1 MKIKKLISIFE
12 KKFPSKLAEDWDNV
26 GLCVGEGNQEILK
39 VQISLDIT
47 DDVIENAICNG
58 VNLIITHHPMI
69 FKGIKSVSDTTKT
82 GQQIIKLIKNGISV
96 YTMHTNLDSAK
107 FGLNNFIA
115 EKIGMKI
122 GKIMDIKKEKL
133 LKVKIYIPIEEFED
147 FRDKIIKESYFPEGE
162 YTKVN
167 YSTEYKEQY
176 FYNGNFVNNHVKTIE
191 ILIEERYKKDLIRF
205 IEKNHSYK
213 EPAYEISDS
222 GKEIENGGI
231 GRIFD
236 LEEEMDLID
245 YAEFV
250 KNNLK
255 IENIRII
262 YNKNKKIKKI
272 AVVNGSGIEYTNMAR
287 RLGADVFVTSDVK
300 YHDGRAVLDYD
311 MAVIDI
317 GHFEGEILF
326 AEIIS
331 KILEE
336 QEINTIIYHGEP
348 VFKTM

>member
-1 MKIKKLISIFE
+1 M
-12 KKFPSKLAEDWDNV
+12 
-26 GLCVGEGNQEILK
+26 
-39 VQISLDIT
+39 
-47 DDVIENAICNG
+47 
-58 VNLIITHHPMI
+58 
-69 FKGIKSVSDTTKT
+69 
-82 GQQIIKLIKNGISV
+82 
-96 YTMHTNLDSAK
+96 
-107 FGLNNFIA
+107 NFS
-115 EKIGMKI
+115 
-122 GKIMDIKKEKL
+122 
-133 LKVKIYIPIEEFED
+133 
-147 FRDKIIKESYFPEGE
+147 IKEGKYQTERGYLLEIFPDVYVQG
-162 YTKVN
+162 Y
-167 YSTEYKEQY
+167 
-176 FYNGNFVNNHVKTIE
+176 I
-191 ILIEERYKKDLIRF
+191 
-205 IEKNHSYK
+205 
-213 EPAYEISDS
+213 
-222 GKEIENGGI
+222 
-231 GRIFD
+231 D